1 MPPNASTRGVG
12 DGNGHERPHK
22 TRRLSVEQA
31 SESTPLLAAGD
42 IAPAADPEI
51 SEATTLID
59 EPSSSSSNDE
69 FDPENKPLPVAQI
82 LVLCY
87 ARWVE
92 PVAFFSI
99 FPYINKM
106 AQENGNLADA
116 DVGFYSGLIESL
128 FSLTQMTVMILWGRA
143 ADRFGRK
150 PVLVF
155 SLVGVTL
162 ATAMFGMAKTIS
174 QMILFRCLAGVF
186 AGTIVT
192 IRTMISEHSTA
203 KTQARAFSW
212 FAFTGN
218 LGILFGPL
226 IGGALADPAGQYP
239 RLFGHVQFFRDYP
252 YALPSFAVG
261 GIGISAVLV
270 TAFLAEETLKKD
282 LFGGGSDSEE
292 SGAAPAKPAPMS
304 TWNLLKSPGVP
315 IALYTYGHIMLLA
328 FSYTAIVP
336 VFWFTRIDLGGL
348 GFTPLQ
354 ISLLMGLNGLAQAI
368 WILLVFPPLQ
378 HRIGTNGVLRV
389 CAIAYPFFFTLCP
402 LFSLLL
408 RKGGSTGETIFWF
421 VTPVMLCLGCGV
433 SMSFTAIQLALNDA
447 SPSPVTLGTLNA
459 LALSLVSGVRSFSPA
474 LFASLFA
481 ISARTQ
487 WLWGYA
493 IWVLMVLLALG
504 FTVVSRYMPDYD
516 EMRRQ
521 RERRELDE
529 DGLLHVGGGVA
540 GVTTAAAEAYAD

>member
-1 MPPNASTRGVG
+1 MSP
-12 DGNGHERPHK
+12 
-22 TRRLSVEQA
+22 RLSVEQA

-42 IAPAADPEI
+42 IAPTADPEI

-59 EPSSSSSNDE
+59 EPSSSSSNE
-69 FDPENKPLPVAQI
+69 VDPDDKPLPVAQI

-99 FPYINKM
+99 FPYISKM

-128 FSLTQMTVMILWGRA
+128 FSLTQMAVMILWGRA

-192 IRTMISEHSTA
+192 IRTMISEHSTV

-212 FAFTGN
+212 FAFAGN

-239 RLFGHVQFFRDYP
+239 GLFGNIQFFKDYP

-261 GIGISAVLV
+261 AIGVTAVLV

-282 LFGGGSDSEE
+282 IFGGGSDTEE
-292 SGAAPAKPAPMS
+292 SDAPAKPAPMT
-304 TWNLLKSPGVP
+304 TWDLLKSPGVP
-315 IALYTYGHIMLLA
+315 IVLYTYGHVMLLA
-328 FSYTAIVP
+328 QSYTAIVP

-389 CAIAYPFFFTLCP
+389 CAIAYPFFFAVCP
-402 LFSLLL
+402 FFSVLL
-408 RKGGSTGETIFWF
+408 RYGGSTGETIFWF
-421 VTPVMLCLGCGV
+421 ITPVLLCLGCGV

-504 FTVVSRYMPDYD
+504 YTVVSRYMPDYD
-516 EMRRQ
+516 ELRRQ

-529 DGLLHVGGGVA
+529 DGLLNVGGLT
-540 GVTTAAAEAYAD
+540 GVTIAGAEAYTE

>member
-1 MPPNASTRGVG
+1 MSPNASARG
-12 DGNGHERPHK
+12 ERPPK

-31 SESTPLLAAGD
+31 SEHTPLLAAGD
-42 IAPAADPEI
+42 IAPTADPEI
-51 SEATTLID
+51 SEVTTLID
-59 EPSSSSSNDE
+59 ESSSSSSSSNDV
-69 FDPENKPLPVAQI
+69 DPDDKPLPVAQI

-150 PVLVF
+150 PVLVL
-155 SLVGVTL
+155 SLIGVTL

-174 QMILFRCLAGVF
+174 EMIMFRCLAGVF

-212 FAFTGN
+212 FAFSGN

-226 IGGALADPAGQYP
+226 IGGALADPAGQFP
-239 RLFGHVQFFRDYP
+239 ELFGNIQFFRDYP

-261 GIGISAVLV
+261 GIGVTAVLV

-282 LFGGGSDSEE
+282 IFGGGSDSEE
-292 SGAAPAKPAPMS
+292 SAGAPAKPKPIN
-304 TWNLLKSPGVP
+304 TWELLKSPGVP
-315 IALYTYGHIMLLA
+315 IVLYTYGHIMLLA
-328 FSYTAIVP
+328 FAYTAIVP

-354 ISLLMGLNGLAQAI
+354 ISLMMGLGGLAQAI
-368 WILLVFPPLQ
+368 WILIVFPPLQ
-378 HRIGTNGVLRV
+378 HRIGTNGVLRA
-389 CAIAYPFFFTLCP
+389 CAIAYPFFFALLP
-402 LFSLLL
+402 FFSLLL
-408 RKGGSTGETIFWF
+408 RYGGSTGETIFWF
-421 VTPVMLCLGCGV
+421 ITPVLLCLGCGV

-459 LALSLVSGVRSFSPA
+459 FALSLVSGVRSFSPA

-504 FTVVSRYMPDYD
+504 FTAVSRIMPDYD
-516 EMRRQ
+516 ELRRQ

-540 GVTTAAAEAYAD
+540 GVTIAAEAYTD

>member
-1 MPPNASTRGVG
+1 MAPNASTRG
-12 DGNGHERPHK
+12 ERPHK
-22 TRRLSVEQA
+22 TRRLSVEHA
-31 SESTPLLAAGD
+31 SEHTPLLAAGD
-42 IAPAADPEI
+42 IATTADPEV

-59 EPSSSSSNDE
+59 DPSSNSSDT
-69 FDPENKPLPVAQI
+69 DVENPDDKPLPVAQI

-155 SLVGVTL
+155 SLIGVTL
-162 ATAMFGMAKTIS
+162 ATALFGMAKTIAE
-174 QMILFRCLAGVF
+174 MIMFRCLAGVF

-212 FAFTGN
+212 FAFSGN
-218 LGILFGPL
+218 LGIFFGPL

-239 RLFGHVQFFRDYP
+239 GLFGNIQFFKEYP

-261 GIGISAVLV
+261 VIGITAVLV
-270 TAFLAEETLKKD
+270 TAFLAEETLKKEI
-282 LFGGGSDSEE
+282 FSSGSGSDSEE
-292 SGAAPAKPAPMS
+292 SGGGAPAKPKPIS
-304 TWNLLKSPGVP
+304 TWDLLKSPGVP
-315 IALYTYGHIMLLA
+315 IVLYTYGHIMTLA
-328 FSYTAIVP
+328 FAYTAIVP
-336 VFWFTRIDLGGL
+336 VFWFTRVDLGGL

-354 ISLLMGLNGLAQAI
+354 ISLMMGLGGLAQAI
-368 WILLVFPPLQ
+368 WILVVFPPLQ
-378 HRIGTNGVLRV
+378 HKIGTNGVLRV
-389 CAIAYPFFFTLCP
+389 CAIAYPFFFVILP
-402 LFSLLL
+402 FFSMLL
-408 RKGGSTGETIFWF
+408 RYGGSTGEIIFW
-421 VTPVMLCLGCGV
+421 VITPALLCLGSGV

-493 IWVLMVLLALG
+493 IWVLMVLLAAG
-504 FTVVSRYMPDYD
+504 FTIISRYMPNYD
-516 EMRRQ
+516 ELRRQ

-529 DGLLHVGGGVA
+529 GDLLHQGGGVA
-540 GVTTAAAEAYAD
+540 GVAIAAEAFAD